1 MGYNLFT
8 EWAYLFTYLHII
20 LAALLPIYTGAHASL
35 RCPSSAK
42 APEKKAKGQGI
53 YDDDDELDEYVP
65 EIQSLRPSHAITFP
79 ITAGL
84 VLGSLYIII
93 KWLEDPKI
101 LVRILNWYFSGVGIL
116 GAGELAVDFL
126 NLITT
131 FIFPTVWSTKK
142 EVYFI
147 DSIHSSQLK
156 VSSLQPTDRK
166 LVEDK
171 NNPFP
176 GFMSSIR
183 FPTWIDSKIWSV
195 RNLFKNYLVF
205 RGYIKDF
212 LHTVK
217 PVRLNDVIGFIF
229 GFIVI
234 FLYNFLIRPWWLT
247 NLIGF
252 GFCYG
257 TLQLISPTTFWT
269 GSLVLF
275 GLFVYDI
282 TMVFYTPL
290 MITVASSLDVP
301 IKLVF
306 PGPKKNSMLGLGDVI
321 LPGIMIALAL
331 RFDLYLHYYKKQKPV
346 ASNQGSGKNEVIK
359 SEYIEPTGVWGERFW
374 TSSLE
379 SKTLYNTVADG
390 ARFNKVY
397 FWAGI
402 ISYVVGL
409 ILTLMVLHLSNH
421 AQPALLYLVPTVLI
435 GLWGTALI
443 KGDITLMWKYNEDI
457 DSEIESHIDRN
468 DKKDSSLDQID
479 EKIELKEKEQ
489 TTKNDKDNTK
499 VSAINKIKLNE
510 KEDHKIFLFSLA
522 IPQKRVE
529 KIPGSKKL
537 D

>member
-1 MGYNLFT
+1 MVYNLFT
-8 EWAYLFTYLHII
+8 EWALLFTHLHII
-20 LAALLPIYTGAHASL
+20 IAATFPIYTGAHASL

-42 APEKKAKGQGI
+42 TPEKKAKGEGI
-53 YDDDDELDEYVP
+53 YDDDELDEYVP
-65 EIQSLRPSHAITFP
+65 EIQSLRPSHAVTFP

-84 VLGSLYIII
+84 VLGGLYIII

-116 GAGELAVDFL
+116 GAGELAVDAL
-126 NLITT
+126 NVITT

-147 DSIHSSQLK
+147 DSILSSQLK
-156 VSSLQPTDRK
+156 VSPLQPTRK

-171 NNPFP
+171 NNPLP

-183 FPTWIDSKIWSV
+183 FSTWINSRIWTV

-205 RGYIKDF
+205 RGYIKNS

-217 PVRLNDVIGFIF
+217 PVRLNDVIGFIS
-229 GFIVI
+229 GFVVI
-234 FLYNFLIRPWWLT
+234 FLYNFLTRPWWLT

-275 GLFVYDI
+275 GLFIYDI

-290 MITVASSLDVP
+290 MITVAGSLDVP

-306 PGPKKNSMLGLGDVI
+306 PGPKKSSMLGLGDVI

-331 RFDLYLHYYKKQKPV
+331 RFDLYLHYYKKQKL
-346 ASNQGSGKNEVIK
+346 ALSNEVSDKNEVIK
-359 SEYIEPTGVWGERFW
+359 SDYVEATGVWGERFW

-379 SKTLYNTVADG
+379 SNTPYKTVADG

-409 ILTLMVLHLSNH
+409 VLTLMVLYLTNH

-435 GLWGTALI
+435 GLWGTAFI
-443 KGDITLMWKYNEDI
+443 RGEIALMWKYNEDI
-457 DSEIESHIDRN
+457 DSDIESHANRN
-468 DKKDSSLDQID
+468 DKKHSYLDQND
-479 EKIELKEKEQ
+479 EEIELKEKEQ
-489 TTKNDKDNTK
+489 TKKNDEDNTNMPATK
-499 VSAINKIKLNE
+499 KIKQND
-510 KEDHKIFLFSLA
+510 KEDHRIFLFSLT

-529 KIPGSKKL
+529 KTPGSKKL